1 MMVSARPGFLQA
13 VRLAGRD
20 FRHDWKVSLCLCVA
34 LAAVMTPLMVLFG
47 LKSGIV
53 TTLQTRLLSD
63 PRNREV
69 VVVGSY
75 SLDAAWFAALT
86 ADRQTG
92 FAVPRTRSLA
102 ATLDV
107 RAASGKAEPGLELVP
122 TAPGDPLLPEGL
134 RGQPLPEGSVFL
146 SQSAATALGVTAGAV
161 ITGQISR
168 TVEGR
173 TEVQRWPLTVAGLVP
188 DSLFSRPAVFAA
200 LPFLVA
206 AEDWRDGRPGGRP
219 ASPDGRLF
227 ASLRLFAAD
236 LDAVAPLAETLRQK
250 GLEVRTR
257 AAEIE
262 SVQLLDRS
270 LTRVLSLLLG
280 LAVLGFLLSLGASLW
295 AAVERKRRDLALLR
309 LLGFD
314 GAALALVPVTQGIL
328 VAVGGVVLSSL
339 LYWPSAAFFN
349 ATLAGTLAREEFVCR
364 LDPLHYALGVGL
376 TLLLAVLAAA
386 GAARKVTRIDPAES
400 LREI

>member
-1 MMVSARPGFLQA
+1 MTAGGRPGFLQA

-86 ADRQTG
+86 ADPRTG

-107 RAASGKAEPGLELVP
+107 RAPSGKAEPGLELVP
-122 TAPGDPLLPEGL
+122 TAPGDPLVPEGL
-134 RGQPLPEGSVFL
+134 RRQPLAEGAVYL
-146 SQSAATALGVTAGAV
+146 SQSAATTLGVVAGDSV
-161 ITGQISR
+161 VGQISR
-168 TVEGR
+168 TVSNR
-173 TEVQRWPLTVAGLVP
+173 TEVRRWPLTVAGIVP
-188 DSLFSRPAVFAA
+188 DSLFSRPAVFAPLA
-200 LPFLVA
+200 FLVA
-206 AEDWRDGRPGGRP
+206 AEDWRDGRDAPS
-219 ASPDGRLF
+219 ANRLF

-314 GAALALVPVTQGIL
+314 GLALALVPVTQGVL

-364 LDPLHYALGVGL
+364 LDPLHYGLGVLL

-386 GAARKVTRIDPAES
+386 GAARKVARIDPAES